1 MENQKKCSNK
11 KHSEIIAINYC
22 PECKI
27 YLCNKCSNNHSDLL
41 ENHLI
46 YNLEKNTE
54 EIFTDICNEPE
65 HKDKLLFYCKDHNK
79 LCCAACLSKI
89 KFKGNGEHFNCN
101 VCLIEEIKDE
111 KKNKLNE
118 NIKYLED
125 FSEKIDNLINELKE
139 LFKKIN
145 ESKEELKL
153 KISNLFTKI
162 RNTINEREDELLL
175 ELEIIYDKTFFKEE
189 LIKNGEKIPN
199 QIKIYKEKG
208 KKLIKEWDEDNNKLN
223 YKIND
228 CINIE
233 NNIKNI
239 FEINESINKCKSKK
253 VDIHF
258 YPEEEVQISEFLEKI
273 KKFGEIKEGE
283 LEYKF
288 KFKFKSGNNYNVTN
302 NGLLATKNQGGDS
315 WNCVIIGDKEIPRD
329 RISKW
334 KIKINTNVNSGYS
347 DFYIGIGPGN
357 FTSNLYTEC
366 WSLFS
371 SCSTVYLQMKGQ
383 STTYNNHNETLKKND
398 IIEVIVDR
406 KLGNLSFA
414 VNEINYGIACSNIPK
429 EEALYPTIVIYEQNH
444 SVEIV

>member
-1 MENQKKCSNK
+1 MENQKNCSNK
-11 KHSEIIAINYC
+11 KHSELIAINYC

-46 YNLEKNTE
+46 YNLEKYTE
-54 EIFTDICNEPE
+54 ETFTDICSEPE

-79 LCCAACLSKI
+79 FCCAACLSKI
-89 KFKGNGEHFNCN
+89 KVKGNGEHFNCK

-125 FSEKIDNLINELKE
+125 FSEKIDNLINQLKA

-175 ELEIIYDKTFFKEE
+175 ELENIFDKSFFKEE
-189 LIKNGEKIPN
+189 LIKNGEKIPK

-208 KKLIKEWDEDNNKLN
+208 KKIIKEWDDDNNKLN
-223 YKIND
+223 SRIND

-239 FEINESINKCKSKK
+239 IEINESIDKCKSKK

-258 YPEEEVQISEFLEKI
+258 YTEEEVQISEFLEKI
-273 KKFGEIKEGE
+273 KKFGEIKEEE

-288 KFKFKSGNNYNVTN
+288 KFKPGNNYNVTN
-302 NGLLATKNQGGDS
+302 SGLLATKNNGGDK
-315 WNCVIIGDKEIPRD
+315 WNCVIIGDKEIPRN

-334 KIKINTNVNSGYS
+334 RIKINTNVSNGYY
-347 DFYIGIGPGN
+347 DFYIGIVLVILKAIYIKNAGV
-357 FTSNLYTEC
+357 FIAIVQL
-366 WSLFS
+366 LI
-371 SCSTVYLQMKGQ
+371 
-383 STTYNNHNETLKKND
+383 YN
-398 IIEVIVDR
+398 
-406 KLGNLSFA
+406 
-414 VNEINYGIACSNIPK
+414 
-429 EEALYPTIVIYEQNH
+429 
-444 SVEIV
+444 